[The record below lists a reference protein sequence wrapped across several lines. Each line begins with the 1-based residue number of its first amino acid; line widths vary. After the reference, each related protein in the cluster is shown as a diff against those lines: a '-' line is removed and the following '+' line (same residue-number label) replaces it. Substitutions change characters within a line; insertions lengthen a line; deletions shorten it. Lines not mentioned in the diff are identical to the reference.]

1 MTEQPKKAPIAPTVA
16 RGVASAMLATGER
29 LEPIT
34 AVAAAFGVEVC
45 AKSAIRWC
53 LSGRKGIR
61 LPSVKLGRQR
71 FTTRSAFVA
80 WLDATNQQPAPAQP
94 PGLGIAEADEVLAS
108 FGLPRGDK

>member
-1 MTEQPKKAPIAPTVA
+1 MTDNPKNPPVAPKAA
-16 RGVASAMLATGER
+16 RGVASAMLAAGER

-34 AVAAAFGVEVC
+34 AVAASFGVEVC

-53 LSGRKGIR
+53 LSGRRGIR

-80 WLDATNQQPAPAQP
+80 WLDATNQQPGEQPA
-94 PGLGIAEADEVLAS
+94 GLGIAEADEVLAS
-108 FGLPRGDK
+108 FGLPREARK